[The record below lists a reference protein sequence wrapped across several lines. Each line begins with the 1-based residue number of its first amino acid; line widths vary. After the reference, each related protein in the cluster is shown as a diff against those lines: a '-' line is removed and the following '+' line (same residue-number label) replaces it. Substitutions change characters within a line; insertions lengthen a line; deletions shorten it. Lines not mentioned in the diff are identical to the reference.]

1 MDKVNYLDE
10 KIFTIEKFL
19 DNEEFDFLLHG
30 DFNLIKIKISKIF
43 NNKYIVNGS
52 GKIRVLGPGEFMP
65 AHSDQHKDSCKCGY
79 CSLGHNNKKIYAA
92 VIYLNDDYSG
102 GEIFYIN
109 KNIKHKPSANSLIC
123 HPASEEYTHE
133 VLPVLTGERKSISF
147 FLTDGV

>member
-1 MDKVNYLDE
+1 MDKINNLDE
-10 KIFTIEKFL
+10 NVFIIKNFL
-19 DNEEFDFLLHG
+19 SNDEFDDALRG
-30 DFNLIKIKISKIF
+30 DFNLIKLKISNIF
-43 NNKYIVNGS
+43 NNQYSVKGS
-52 GKIRVLGPGEFMP
+52 GRIRVLNVGEFMEP
-65 AHSDQHKDSCKCGY
+65 HSDQHKDSCRCGY

-102 GEIFYIN
+102 GEIFYTN